1 MDIRQLK
8 FFLAVVDHNGFSRA
22 AAHLLVAQPS
32 LSQAI
37 ASFERELGMPLFH
50 RIGRGVVLSEAGSAL
65 VGPARVVL
73 RDLDEAKAIMCPW
86 CISSARRRRT
96 PRVRDGWCIT
106 RWATATSSIS
116 CG

>member
-37 ASFERELGMPLFH
+37 ASFDANSGCRCFT
-50 RIGRGVVLSEAGSAL
+50 ASAA
-65 VGPARVVL
+65 V
-73 RDLDEAKAIMCPW
+73 
-86 CISSARRRRT
+86 SS
-96 PRVRDGWCIT
+96 
-106 RWATATSSIS
+106 
-116 CG
+116 